1 MIDKRLLGKVSN
13 SFRYSRN
20 IRDKIERDDDQISRQ
35 KSRLSQKS
43 PDCIMALIDWG
54 YCQNKL
60 GVKGKFEEHQKA
72 VEYLLS
78 SLATLKIPGL
88 NVSGKYSGVQIL
100 SRLIINSRG
109 DGQEA
114 DKDSQ

>member
-43 PDCIMALIDWG
+43 PDCTPHPL
-54 YCQNKL
+54 NF
-60 GVKGKFEEHQKA
+60 VVF
-72 VEYLLS
+72 
-78 SLATLKIPGL
+78 TLT
-88 NVSGKYSGVQIL
+88 IL
-100 SRLIINSRG
+100 RRDFAPVTNTHSVII
-109 DGQEA
+109 
-114 DKDSQ
+114 

>member
-43 PDCIMALIDWG
+43 PDC
-54 YCQNKL
+54 
-60 GVKGKFEEHQKA
+60 KFEF
-72 VEYLLS
+72 
-78 SLATLKIPGL
+78 
-88 NVSGKYSGVQIL
+88 NF
-100 SRLIINSRG
+100 LI
-109 DGQEA
+109 
-114 DKDSQ
+114 

>member
-43 PDCIMALIDWG
+43 PDCSFT
-54 YCQNKL
+54 QKL
-60 GVKGKFEEHQKA
+60 V
-72 VEYLLS
+72 LDL
-78 SLATLKIPGL
+78 
-88 NVSGKYSGVQIL
+88 
-100 SRLIINSRG
+100 RG
-109 DGQEA
+109 DFFWEVPP
-114 DKDSQ
+114 

>member
-43 PDCIMALIDWG
+43 PDCNFSVSLMVSFTVSFMVSTHLITSPLFFIK
-54 YCQNKL
+54 YR
-60 GVKGKFEEHQKA
+60 
-72 VEYLLS
+72 
-78 SLATLKIPGL
+78 PL
-88 NVSGKYSGVQIL
+88 NQTS
-100 SRLIINSRG
+100 
-109 DGQEA
+109 
-114 DKDSQ
+114 

>member
-43 PDCIMALIDWG
+43 PDCMRYDDVWLTNCRDDKQMMQMIGMSLIKMIV
-54 YCQNKL
+54 Y
-60 GVKGKFEEHQKA
+60 
-72 VEYLLS
+72 
-78 SLATLKIPGL
+78 
-88 NVSGKYSGVQIL
+88 
-100 SRLIINSRG
+100 
-109 DGQEA
+109 
-114 DKDSQ
+114 